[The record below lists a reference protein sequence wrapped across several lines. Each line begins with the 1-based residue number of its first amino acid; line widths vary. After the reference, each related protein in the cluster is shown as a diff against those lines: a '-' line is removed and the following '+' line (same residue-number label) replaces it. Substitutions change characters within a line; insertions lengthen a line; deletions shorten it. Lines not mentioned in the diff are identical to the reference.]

1 MVMFFSDVLLRIKSP
16 FLAKSQWGQLIPL
29 PMKLALSLQAGDF
42 IACLPFWFVL
52 CESVLLS
59 SAIC

>member
-29 PMKLALSLQAGDF
+29 PMQLALQAGGF
-42 IACLPFWFVL
+42 IAYLPFWFIL
-52 CESVLLS
+52 CESFLLS
-59 SAIC
+59 SEIC